1 MIPPFLRSKKSV
13 CVLLYEKIERNFRE
27 KKKGQFR
34 TVLFCIALTLAPRL
48 LLLRDT
54 TQRTITPPR
63 FARKVLISP
72 PKVKEV
78 SLLTL
83 KRTLDYHAHYLRYNR

>member
-1 MIPPFLRSKKSV
+1 MI
-13 CVLLYEKIERNFRE
+13 IERNFRE

-34 TVLFCIALTLAPRL
+34 TVLFCIALTLATRL

-72 PKVKEV
+72 RGGAPPSKGGYARAR
-78 SLLTL
+78 LITTRTITL
-83 KRTLDYHAHYLRYNR
+83 